1 MKKALIKT
9 AVFLTVFLIALVVSG
24 RVMNKGQNNL
34 TMEMAQASFPVI
46 TMERGDVFYNEL
58 HGYANSMDTAFQRE
72 HITVLGANR
81 DVSFRADTYGR
92 SVTSIMMEVRT
103 IDGERLIERTEITD
117 YELTE
122 DGLNGSLALK
132 DLIEADEEY
141 SLALILTLD
150 GEQEIY
156 YYTRVIWSE
165 DFAVDEKLAFVQDF
179 HERLYDREQAKE
191 LTRYL
196 ETNAQ
201 LEDNSSFAYV
211 NIHSS
216 FRQITWGDLDVQE
229 VGTPVYSLTD
239 IAEQTASF
247 LVDYTVTT
255 QTEEQVTVYYR
266 VQEYYRVRYTT
277 DRMYLLDYE
286 RTMTQIPDTEHIAA
300 GDKLLLGIVDED
312 VQMLESEDGNIV
324 AFVADK
330 QLLSYNTTSNKLA
343 EIFSFYDRENA
354 DARTTYDN
362 HDIRI
367 LDVDEAGN
375 VRFAVYGYMNRGRH
389 EGEVG
394 VGIFAYD
401 SATNTI
407 EEAVWLP
414 YDKSYSALALQME
427 QLLYVNR
434 DDVLYL
440 LLDNTVYGVDLEAKT
455 YAPLV
460 ENANDRSLRVSDDHG
475 IVVWQEGTDSYRCT
489 QLNLRDLNTGTQ
501 TTISADSGDYIM
513 PLGFMGEDIIYGVAH
528 AEDVEQEHS
537 GRTFFPMY
545 RVCICDAEGTLLK
558 DYSQTD
564 IYVTACFSENNQ
576 ITLER
581 VRRLEDGT
589 YQETTQDQIMNNAE
603 QETGE
608 NTVAAAD
615 IDVYERYVQIQTGS
629 TIDTKTLQVLTPKE
643 IVFEG
648 VRELELTADTDTV
661 GYYVYGGYGA
671 SGIYTSPADAVSLAY
686 ELSGTVTDERG
697 HVIWLKGNR
706 SSRNQIM
713 AITEAQ
719 VTEETSS
726 LAVCLDTI
734 LAYEG
739 VVRNSQ
745 SLLDQGQTAMEILT
759 DGLENARILD
769 LTGCSL
775 DAVLYY
781 VNRDIPV
788 LALLE
793 DGEAVLVTGFNEY
806 NVVIMEPSSGTLY
819 KKGLNDA
826 AEWFEE
832 NGNSFIT
839 YIEN

>member
-1 MKKALIKT
+1 MKKSLIKT
-9 AVFLTVFLIALVVSG
+9 GVFLVVFVIALIVSG

-46 TMERGDVFYNEL
+46 TMYRGEVSYNEL
-58 HGYANSMDTAFQRE
+58 HGYANAMDTAFQRGN
-72 HITVLGANR
+72 ITVLGADR
-81 DVSFRADTYGR
+81 DASFRVDTYGR
-92 SVTSIMMEVRT
+92 GVTDMTLEVRT
-103 IDGERLIERTEITD
+103 IDGERLIERTELTD
-117 YELTE
+117 YELTD
-122 DGLNGSLALK
+122 DGIAGSFALK

-141 SLALILTLD
+141 TVTLILTLD
-150 GEQEIY
+150 GDTEVY

-165 DFAVDEKLAFVQDF
+165 NLAVDEKLAFVQDF
-179 HERLYDREQAKE
+179 HERLYDREAAKE

-196 ETNAQ
+196 ETNSSLQ
-201 LEDNSSFAYV
+201 DNSSYAYV

-216 FRQITWGDLDVQE
+216 FRQITWGDLGVEE
-229 VGTPVYSLTD
+229 VGAPVYRLTD
-239 IAEQTASF
+239 IAEQTASL

-255 QTEEQVTVYYR
+255 HGEGNVETWYR

-300 GDKLLLGIVDED
+300 GDKLLLGITDED
-312 VQMLESEDGNIV
+312 VQMLESGDGNIV

-330 QLLSYNTTSNKLA
+330 QLLSYNATTNKLA
-343 EIFSFYDRENA
+343 RIFCFYDKENA
-354 DARTTYDN
+354 DARTIYGN

-375 VRFAVYGYMNRGRH
+375 IRFTVYGYMNRGRH

-394 VGIFAYD
+394 VGIYTYE

-427 QLLYVNR
+427 QMLYVNR
-434 DDVLYL
+434 DEELYL
-440 LLDNTVYGVDLEAKT
+440 LLDNTVYGVDLDAKT

-460 ENANDRSLRVSDDHG
+460 ESATDRNLQVSDDHR
-475 IVVWQEGTDSYRCT
+475 IMVWQEGSEAYQCT
-489 QLNLRDLNTGTQ
+489 VLNIRDLNTGTQ
-501 TTISADSGDYIM
+501 STISADPGDYIM
-513 PLGFMGEDIIYGVAH
+513 PLGFMGEDIIYGLAH
-528 AEDVEQEHS
+528 AEDIRQEHS
-537 GRTFFPMY
+537 GRVFFPMY
-545 RVCICDAEGTLLK
+545 RVCICDAEGSLLK

-564 IYVTACFSENNQ
+564 IYVTGCSAQDNQ
-576 ITLER
+576 ITLDR
-581 VRRLEDGT
+581 VQRLADGT
-589 YQETTQDQIMNNAE
+589 YEETAQDQIMNSTE

-615 IDVYERYVQIQTGS
+615 IDVYERYVQIQTK
-629 TIDTKTLQVLTPKE
+629 TAIDTKTLQVLTPKE
-643 IVFEG
+643 VVFEG
-648 VRELELTADTDTV
+648 ARELTLETDTESAC
-661 GYYVYGGYGA
+661 YYVYSGYGVE
-671 SGIYTSPADAVSLAY
+671 GICTSPADAVSQA
-686 ELSGTVTDERG
+686 EEISGTVTDERG
-697 HVIWLKGNR
+697 SVIWLKGNR

-713 AITEAQ
+713 AITESAA
-719 VTEETSS
+719 TEENSS

-734 LAYEG
+734 LAFKG

-745 SLLDQGQTAMEILT
+745 YLLDQGQTAMEILT
-759 DGLENARILD
+759 DGLDDARILD

-806 NVVIMEPSSGTLY
+806 NVVIMEPSTGMLY
-819 KKGLNDA
+819 KKGINDST
-826 AEWFEE
+826 EWFEG
-832 NGNSFIT
+832 NGNRFIT
-839 YIEN
+839 FAEN